1 MHHLKRLFSS
11 KRRRRREE
19 AQNNAGSLP
28 SRASTSNGQKSRGS
42 SPQIQTQKRDEP
54 SEAWRV
60 AKASLTLALELTE
73 KALDGIPVPGAKGT
87 ISLVLRIIKGI
98 DVGFLIFFH
107 RGIS

>member
-1 MHHLKRLFSS
+1 MYGKISRHPTVGVDITDNDSS
-11 KRRRRREE
+11 AEPP
-19 AQNNAGSLP
+19 L
-28 SRASTSNGQKSRGS
+28 GQKSRGS
-42 SPQIQTQKRDEP
+42 SPQTQTQKRDEA

-73 KALDGIPVPGAKGT
+73 KALDGIPIPGAKGT
-87 ISLVLRIIKGI
+87 ISLVLCIIKGI